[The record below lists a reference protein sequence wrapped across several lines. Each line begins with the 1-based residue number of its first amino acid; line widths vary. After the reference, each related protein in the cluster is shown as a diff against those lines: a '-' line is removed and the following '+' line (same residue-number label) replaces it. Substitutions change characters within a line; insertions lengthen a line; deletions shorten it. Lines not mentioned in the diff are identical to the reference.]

1 MMLAQGA
8 SCARRGGRALTWK
21 SGASAPRQRLA
32 GEWALA
38 LVSDCFDA
46 TSNTTAAAKAVSK
59 IRSLNAALKG
69 RSSTAAHT
77 ADPRHRPESRKPKA
91 ESRSSRWLSRSPCG
105 KVDLMAEQ
113 RKSWLRRRIEA
124 GMVRGLTRAYSTV

>member
-38 LVSDCFDA
+38 LVSDYFDA

-59 IRSLNAALKG
+59 IRSLNAAMKG
-69 RSSTAAHT
+69 RSSPDAPTAE
-77 ADPRHRPESRKPKA
+77 PRHRPESRKPKA
-91 ESRSSRWLSRSPCG
+91 ESRKPKAESRKPKAESRKPKADPPDG
-105 KVDLMAEQ
+105 FLAP
-113 RKSWLRRRIEA
+113 R
-124 GMVRGLTRAYSTV
+124 